1 MEALSELKGHK
12 RKVTCLALDQATAQL
27 FTGSWDGTVR
37 VWSCATGQCTSTVE
51 VGGEVD
57 SMLIEAGFLF
67 VGVKATAGQ
76 GQIKAWQMASNQQF
90 VLEGHT
96 VRQGQGARTGVSCH
110 ASALCSPLICCL
122 IIRAIIQSAGAE
134 IMS

>member
-1 MEALSELKGHK
+1 MESLSELKGHRK
-12 RKVTCLALDQATAQL
+12 KVTCLALDQGTAQL

-37 VWSCATGQCTSTVE
+37 VWSCATGECMSTVE

-67 VGVKATAGQ
+67 VGAKNPQGQ
-76 GQIKAWQMASNQQF
+76 GQVMGWNMASNQQF

-96 VRQGQGARTGVSCH
+96 VSQ
-110 ASALCSPLICCL
+110 
-122 IIRAIIQSAGAE
+122 
-134 IMS
+134 